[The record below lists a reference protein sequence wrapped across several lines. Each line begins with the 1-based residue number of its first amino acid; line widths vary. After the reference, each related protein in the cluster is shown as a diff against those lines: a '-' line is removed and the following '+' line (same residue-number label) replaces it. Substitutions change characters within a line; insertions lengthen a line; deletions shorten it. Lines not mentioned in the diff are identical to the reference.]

1 MICKECGAYNPD
13 HATYCKV
20 CAANL
25 KGEPAA
31 EAPEVHEEEQPTKRF
46 SRPSWV
52 APEQTEQVVSEASD
66 SVEKTLSE
74 TAEEINDTESSV
86 EEDVQETVAAKAQEE
101 MWTPVRARRS
111 QYNHSEE
118 DVEESEEQASAY
130 NDENEGIY
138 NEEEALEEEDGSFE
152 YEPTPPKRKQQ
163 KKKNNTLFSVLL
175 IAIIVVII
183 GILVAGGL
191 LIAKKKGCFQ
201 KKDTTVD
208 NQSSSQSEQQQGEDE
223 PRVNPT
229 GSNDDVSQPTA
240 APIVDAK
247 NAQVQKYVDN
257 GVDHVAITVKIP
269 SNATLTITL
278 PHQDDYQFTNTDA
291 QEVTRKVKIP
301 IGVFNPNEPL
311 TESTREITPE
321 IYVTAADGSSYTV
334 NCPSFTYEY
343 PKLNISIGSPVPDE
357 SGIIM
362 APKSNEIKIQGTIDE
377 PTADITINDNLVQVY
392 EGGMFVYDYKF
403 PEDATEEDVT
413 TLKIVATKEN
423 YVTDEKEITIHA
435 YKFVPEPMVLEVRS
449 EGSALRADTSGK
461 LTVTGKTLPGAALTA
476 VSDNTTNVLCGSV
489 TVDGEGNFSFQ
500 ITMDPT
506 FYGMSTI
513 TLNATKE
520 GATDGSTSFKVLR
533 GFKDKE
539 AFLKYYNNTKTY
551 MEISPKKLSVADLLA
566 NQAQYASNTYGFRV
580 TIVVAEVI
588 DKDGDI
594 IVKATVNKTGETVY
608 IHNLSAK
615 WAPAD
620 NVGGKYNVYC
630 NFVGTYE
637 DTGCCEFLGWFAKKP

>member
-31 EAPEVHEEEQPTKRF
+31 EAPEVREEEQPTKRF

-52 APEQTEQVVSEASD
+52 APEQVEQTVTEA
-66 SVEKTLSE
+66 VEP
-74 TAEEINDTESSV
+74 
-86 EEDVQETVAAKAQEE
+86 VQETVAEVKETVAEAEAPVEDAQETVAAAADDE
-101 MWTPVRARRS
+101 LWTPVRARRS
-111 QYNHSEE
+111 QYNHTEE
-118 DVEESEEQASAY
+118 ETAENAEEKASDY

-138 NEEEALEEEDGSFE
+138 NDEEALEEEDDSFE

-163 KKKNNTLFSVLL
+163 KKKSNTMFSVLL

-191 LIAKKKGCFQ
+191 LIAKKKGCFT

-208 NQSSSQSEQQQGEDE
+208 QQGTSEGNEQQGEDE

-229 GSNDDVSQPTA
+229 SGPNDQQPSEQ
-240 APIVDAK
+240 PSVDTK
-247 NAQVQKYVDN
+247 NAQIQKYVDN

-278 PHQDDYQFTNTDA
+278 PHQPDYQFTNTDS

-311 TESTREITPE
+311 TEATREITPQ
-321 IYVTAADGSSYTV
+321 ITVTAADGSSYTV

-343 PKLNISIGSPVPDE
+343 PKLNISVGSPVPNE
-357 SGIIM
+357 KGIIM
-362 APKSNEIKIQGTIDE
+362 ASESNEIKITGTIDE
-377 PTADITINDNLVQVY
+377 PTADITINGNLVQVY
-392 EGGMFVYDYKF
+392 EGGMFVYDFKF
-403 PEDATEEDVT
+403 PADAGEDDEE
-413 TLKIVATKEN
+413 TLKIVATKDN
-423 YVTDEKEITIHA
+423 YVTDEEEITIHA
-435 YKFVPEPMVLEVRS
+435 YKFVPEDMVLEVRS

-461 LTVTGKTLPGAALTA
+461 LTVTGKTLPGSTLTA

-500 ITMDPT
+500 VTMDPT

-513 TLNATKE
+513 NLSASKE

-533 GFKDKE
+533 GFKDKDS
-539 AFLKYYNNTKTY
+539 FLKYYNKTKTY
-551 MEISPKKLSVADLLA
+551 IEISPKKTSIADLLA
-566 NQAQYASNTYGFRV
+566 NQTQYASNTYGFRI
-580 TIVVAEVI
+580 TAIVVEVI
-588 DKDGDI
+588 NKDGDI
-594 IVKATVNKTGETVY
+594 IVKMTNNKTEETIYV
-608 IHNLSAK
+608 HNLSEK